1 MTLVLSG
8 LTYLCCLVYIDDTIV
23 LGRTFDEHL
32 ANLDTMLRR
41 FRQANLKLKPAKC
54 KIFQRRV
61 LFLGHNV
68 SAEGVEVDPKKVQC
82 IESWEFPRTVSELRS
97 YLGLCSYYRSF
108 CPGFATVA
116 APLTEMLHKGV
127 AVEPTERRLQAFNEL
142 KKFLT
147 TAPVLA
153 MPTDDG

>member
-1 MTLVLSG
+1 
-8 LTYLCCLVYIDDTIV
+8 
-23 LGRTFDEHL
+23 
-32 ANLDTMLRR
+32 
-41 FRQANLKLKPAKC
+41 
-54 KIFQRRV
+54 
-61 LFLGHNV
+61 V

>member
-1 MTLVLSG
+1 M
-8 LTYLCCLVYIDDTIV
+8 
-23 LGRTFDEHL
+23 
-32 ANLDTMLRR
+32 
-41 FRQANLKLKPAKC
+41 
-54 KIFQRRV
+54 
-61 LFLGHNV
+61 

-97 YLGLCSYYRSF
+97 YLGICSYYRSF

-116 APLTEMLHKGV
+116 APLTKMLRKGV
-127 AVEPTERRLQAFNEL
+127 AVEPTEHRLQAFNEL

-153 MPTDDG
+153 MLTDDGQYCLEVDGSSFGCGAVLSQLQNDK